1 MSESTFHRYELP
13 LLDGSLRRGFLL
25 HAKEA
30 WGEVAP
36 LSGWSPESFEET
48 ALYLAQNPRLDDI
61 PASLPALRCGSE
73 GLMAATENFQNWLP
87 RHAVVPIN
95 ALLQGTV
102 TEILAQAK
110 RVLAK
115 GCRCLKI
122 KTTHVPLDALPYLL
136 SVIRDVS
143 ECTFRL
149 DSNRA
154 WSLETCMKVAQDL
167 NGLPVE
173 YLEEPL
179 RKDESLPHL
188 ISRCPVPIALD
199 ETLREIAP
207 DELGRYQGAEALVL
221 KPTLMGGFETCS
233 RFAQAGASLGMK
245 SVVSACYESGVGI
258 YALGRFAASLDI
270 IGAAGLDTYSQIQKD
285 LLMTSLP
292 LESYTFCSSS
302 PIPCVNESALL
313 D

>member
-1 MSESTFHRYELP
+1 MSETTFHRYELP
-13 LLDGSLRRGFLL
+13 LLDGSWRRGFLL
-25 HAKEA
+25 RANEA
-30 WGEVAP
+30 WGDVAP
-36 LSGWSPESFEET
+36 LYGWSPESFEET
-48 ALYLAQNPRLDDI
+48 ALYLTQNPRLDAI
-61 PASLPALRCGSE
+61 PASLPAMRCGIE
-73 GLMAATENFQNWLP
+73 GLRAATENFQNWLP

-102 TEILAQAK
+102 TEIFAQAK
-110 RVLAK
+110 RALAK

-154 WSLETCMKVAQDL
+154 WSFETCMKVAQDL

-179 RKDESLPHL
+179 RKGESLPHL
-188 ISRCPVPIALD
+188 IERCAVPIALD

-207 DELGRYQGAEALVL
+207 DELGRYQGATALVL
-221 KPTLMGGFETCS
+221 KPNLMGGFETCS
-233 RFAQAGASLGMK
+233 RFAQEGASLGMK

-285 LLMTSLP
+285 LLTTRLP
-292 LESYTFCSSS
+292 LESYTFCTSS